1 MGKWCLGSS
10 CSEIT
15 DQASPL
21 GLPGVDFDV
30 VNVSDFD
37 GEFEGAGVPGSCFN
51 EWMLF
56 LFGAQVLEKL

>member
-1 MGKWCLGSS
+1 M
-10 CSEIT
+10 
-15 DQASPL
+15 
-21 GLPGVDFDV
+21 DFDV

-56 LFGAQVLEKL
+56 YFGAQVLEKL